1 MKIISAFTFFPK
13 KVSGQELDT
22 GTHKKGLKQMWFYS
36 YFDYVLIYSSTIKDC
51 VMDSMLVVMLE
62 LKKDQTSSE

>member
-1 MKIISAFTFFPK
+1 
-13 KVSGQELDT
+13 
-22 GTHKKGLKQMWFYS
+22 MWFYS